1 MEQVQKKMNG
11 DSRRRKSVMKVNTQ
25 SNSLSYSSE
34 NKIDKRKQLQD
45 QKKNKSPTRSSKFLS
60 MRKMRNFR
68 LKSLDLDKSLAKG
81 EPAVGSS
88 TNKLR
93 FFDVEVREYEVTVS
107 DNPGVKS
114 GVAIEVSIYR
124 FTDVRYY
131 YTIVLSRLNMHFLQ
145 MLFII
150 YHIAGLEL

>member
-11 DSRRRKSVMKVNTQ
+11 NSRRKSVMKVNTQ
-25 SNSLSYSSE
+25 SNSLSNSSK

-45 QKKNKSPTRSSKFLS
+45 QKKNKTPTRSSKFLS

-68 LKSLDLDKSLAKG
+68 LKNLDLDKSLAKV

-88 TNKLR
+88 NKLR

-124 FTDVRYY
+124 FTDIRYY
-131 YTIVLSRLNMHFLQ
+131 YILHHRFIKAKHA
-145 MLFII
+145 LFANAI
-150 YHIAGLEL
+150 YHSWAGSMI

>member
-25 SNSLSYSSE
+25 SNSLSNSSE

-68 LKSLDLDKSLAKG
+68 VKNLDLDKSLAKG
-81 EPAVGSS
+81 EPAGSS
-88 TNKLR
+88 NKLR

-131 YTIVLSRLNMHFLQ
+131 YIIVLSRLNMHFLQ
-145 MLFII
+145 CYLSSW
-150 YHIAGLEL
+150 AGNMI

>member
-11 DSRRRKSVMKVNTQ
+11 DSRIRKSVMKVNTQ
-25 SNSLSYSSE
+25 SNSLSYSSK

-68 LKSLDLDKSLAKG
+68 LKNLDLDKSLAKV

-88 TNKLR
+88 NKLR
-93 FFDVEVREYEVTVS
+93 FFDVEVREYEVAVS

-114 GVAIEVSIYR
+114 GVAIEVSICR
-124 FTDVRYY
+124 FTDIRYY
-131 YTIVLSRLNMHFLQ
+131 YIIILSRLNMHFLQ
-145 MLFII
+145 ML
-150 YHIAGLEL
+150 LS